1 MKLYRKWIVIGLL
14 ALLVLAGPLGIISVV
29 AQSDEEIQQAVIQVV
44 AASPEFAEWLAGYP
58 NYQGNAW
65 QDEAGDY
72 WAVEFYNEAADEW
85 LGYAVVNA
93 TTGEIFESF
102 IPKPL
107 PTDVYQEQLQK
118 VQTIVLDDP
127 EVLARLG
134 DPALWDVYTDF
145 NRWEQKWDM
154 YFYRGIE
161 AVLVRSSITD
171 AYFSIDEIVDPNAL
185 SEDQALDEARN
196 QAINI
201 AYSAEGL
208 DAALDG
214 HDGWRT
220 YVEQQGGSRWSVTF
234 TLDEQELFY
243 ALVDIETNIVL
254 AAQAGQ

>member
-1 MKLYRKWIVIGLL
+1 MNIYRKGIAVVLL
-14 ALLVLAGPLGIISVV
+14 ALLALAGPLGIVSVA
-29 AQSDEEIQQAVIQVV
+29 AQSYEEIQQTVIQVV

-58 NYQGNAW
+58 NFQGNAW
-65 QDEAGDY
+65 QEEEGDY
-72 WAVEFYNEAADEW
+72 WAVEFYNEAGDEW
-85 LGYAVVNA
+85 LGYAIVNA
-93 TTGEIFESF
+93 GTGEISETF

-107 PTDVYQEQLQK
+107 PVDVYQEQLQK

-134 DPALWDVYTDF
+134 DPTLWDVYTDY

-161 AVLVRSSITD
+161 AVLVRSSIVD
-171 AYFSIDEIVDPNAL
+171 AYFSIDEIIDPNAL

-196 QAINI
+196 QAINL

-214 HDGWRT
+214 HDDWRT

-234 TLDEQELFY
+234 TAGEEELFF
-243 ALVDIETNIVL
+243 ALVDIDTNIVL
-254 AAQAGQ
+254 AAQAGG